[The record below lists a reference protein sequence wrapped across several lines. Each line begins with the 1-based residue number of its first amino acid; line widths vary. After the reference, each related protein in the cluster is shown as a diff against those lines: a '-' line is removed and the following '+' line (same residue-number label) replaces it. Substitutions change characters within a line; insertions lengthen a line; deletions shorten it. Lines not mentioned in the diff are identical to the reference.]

1 MFTHRFIAGVI
12 LAITAS
18 VAVADDKTTVEVFF
32 AAENVPEGLKV
43 GDKVD
48 LKAITGKSVTGTGVT
63 SLTTMNVVQNIEV
76 ASIAKVEKPKSPE
89 EALKVEVRATKEQAE
104 KIERFKK
111 QMVTTV
117 VRNPG
122 GAPEQKRMPIPLR
135 LELSKGEKK

>member
-1 MFTHRFIAGVI
+1 
-12 LAITAS
+12 
-18 VAVADDKTTVEVFF
+18 
-32 AAENVPEGLKV
+32 
-43 GDKVD
+43 
-48 LKAITGKSVTGTGVT
+48 
-63 SLTTMNVVQNIEV
+63 MNVVQNIEV